1 MAIMNTTLDLKPDF
15 PILAREIHGRPLAYL
30 DNAATT
36 QKPSCVIDHV
46 SGFYR
51 KQNGNIHRGVHALS
65 EESSTLYEEA
75 RETVRAFIGAGDVRE
90 VIFTAGTTDAINLL
104 AHAFGTAAPGEDA
117 LIGAGDEILVTGM
130 EHHSNLLPWQDL
142 CRRRGAAL
150 RVIPLE
156 RDGTLQMD
164 DLSRRITSRTRLVA
178 VTHVSNVTGVVN
190 PVEDIIRLAHER
202 GALVLVDGAQ
212 AVAHMPVDVAA
223 MDCDFYVFSGHKMF
237 AENGI
242 GVLYGK
248 AARLEELPPV
258 RVGGGMVT
266 SVTLEGRR
274 EADLPLRLEAGT
286 PNYPAAVSMAA
297 AVNYLRR
304 IGMERICEHEH
315 LLYTHALE
323 RLSDIEGLTVHGSA
337 PGRSGSIAFN
347 LEGIQAYDAGMIM
360 DRMGVAVRTGTHC
373 AEPLLRHFGISGCI
387 RASLALYN
395 DTDDIDRLAEAV
407 EKARSMLG

>member
-1 MAIMNTTLDLKPDF
+1 MNATLDLKSDF

-36 QKPSCVIDHV
+36 QKPSCVIDRV
-46 SGFYR
+46 SDFYR
-51 KQNGNIHRGVHALS
+51 ERNGNIHRGVHALS

-75 RETVRAFIGAGDVRE
+75 RDTVRAFIGAGDVRE
-90 VIFTAGTTDAINLL
+90 VVFTAGTTDAINLL
-104 AHAFGTAAPGEDA
+104 AHAFGEAAPGEDA
-117 LIGAGDEILVTGM
+117 LIGEGDEILVTWM

-156 RDGTLQMD
+156 SNGTLRME

-178 VTHVSNVTGVVN
+178 VTHVSNVTGIVN
-190 PVEDIIRLAHER
+190 PVEDVIRHAHDR
-202 GALVLVDGAQ
+202 GALVLIDGAQ

-223 MDCDFYVFSGHKMF
+223 LDCDFYVFSGHKMF

-248 AARLEELPPV
+248 AARLEELSPV

-266 SVTLEGRR
+266 SVTLERR
-274 EADLPLRLEAGT
+274 RDADLPLRFEAGT
-286 PNYPAAVSMAA
+286 PNYPAAVSLAA
-297 AVNYLRR
+297 AIGYLQR

-323 RLSDIEGLTVHGSA
+323 RLGDIAGLTIYGSA
-337 PGRSGSIAFN
+337 PERSGSIAFN
-347 LEGIQAYDAGMIM
+347 LDGIQAYDAGMIM

-373 AEPLLRHFGISGCI
+373 AEPLMRHFGVDSSI

-395 DTDDIDRLAEAV
+395 DTDDIDRLAGAV
-407 EKARSMLG
+407 HKARSMLG

>member
-1 MAIMNTTLDLKPDF
+1 MAKHTLDLKSDF

-36 QKPSCVIDHV
+36 QKPSCVIDRV
-46 SGFYR
+46 SSFYR

-75 RETVRAFIGAGDVRE
+75 RERVRAFIGARDVRE

-104 AHAFGTAAPGEDA
+104 ARAFGDTAPGDDA
-117 LIGAGDEILVTGM
+117 LIGEGDEILITEM

-142 CRRRGAAL
+142 CRRSGASL

-156 RDGTLQMD
+156 KHGTLRME
-164 DLSRRITSRTRLVA
+164 DLSRRMTSRTRLVA
-178 VTHVSNVTGVVN
+178 VTHVSNVTGIVN
-190 PVEDIIRLAHER
+190 PIEDIIRHAHDI

-223 MDCDFYVFSGHKMF
+223 LDCDFYAFSGHKMF

-248 AARLEELPPV
+248 AARLAELPPP
-258 RVGGGMVT
+258 RAGGGMVT
-266 SVTLEGRR
+266 SVTLDGRR

-297 AVNYLRR
+297 AIRYLQR
-304 IGMERICEHEH
+304 IGMERIRDHERM
-315 LLYTHALE
+315 LYAYAQE
-323 RLSDIEGLTVHGSA
+323 RLSDIMGLTVYGA
-337 PGRSGSIAFN
+337 ADEQSGAIAFN
-347 LEGIQAYDAGMIM
+347 LDGIDAYDAGLIM
-360 DRMGVAVRTGTHC
+360 NRMGVAVRTGTHC
-373 AEPLLRHFGISGCI
+373 AEPLMRHFGVSGSI

-395 DTDDIDRLAEAV
+395 DGDDIERLAEAV
-407 EKARSMLG
+407 RKARVMLG